1 MSCQLPRLDGRLKL
15 SRRLKVAHGAVP
27 RASQRRRSRS
37 ETRTLP
43 LVPLQT
49 ESDLEKLES
58 RPGLDTLLCPAKIVQ
73 GSTSCAPN
81 PQTLAVPYLLRG
93 ACPMIDG
100 PRSILLIQGACV
112 LPLSDFF
119 SIQRSR
125 SIDGA
130 LQVKVQL
137 MKELR

>member
-1 MSCQLPRLDGRLKL
+1 
-15 SRRLKVAHGAVP
+15 
-27 RASQRRRSRS
+27 
-37 ETRTLP
+37 
-43 LVPLQT
+43 
-49 ESDLEKLES
+49 
-58 RPGLDTLLCPAKIVQ
+58 
-73 GSTSCAPN
+73 
-81 PQTLAVPYLLRG
+81 
-93 ACPMIDG
+93 MIDG

-125 SIDGA
+125 SIDGV